1 MSSFLPTRSGG
12 YETIGAPPRKPKTK
26 LWIGLAVVAGI
37 VGFFAVK
44 HTQHAKYSSRAEVEE
59 TPMALYDDINRFVME
74 DYDTKAAFSDF
85 LPGVAGVYGK
95 PVWGFYVNRGQGIAS
110 FGTKSKETPMM
121 EFNAANKAYQNTP
134 YLGFRTFIQGKRGKK
149 SFLSEPFSPAKTRV
163 PGAPDQHKKPKR
175 VMYVGLNEME
185 IKEVDHEN
193 GITVNSTYIV
203 LPMESFSSF
212 VRRTTYTNTGA
223 DDLTFSSLDGVARFE
238 PTGGEIDWS
247 LKNMGRTLE
256 GWMGVYQADENSI
269 SMPFFKMSTE
279 PADTASVII
288 EKAGHYCLSFVV
300 NEDAKSDLLPVAYD
314 PRKIFGWD
322 TSMTEPAGLETT
334 SIADLIKNPQYGDA
348 KTSSAMPAL
357 QDITLAPG
365 ESITVATFYGKT
377 SHIDNVQEIAD
388 KITQPGYVSGKFAQA
403 RSFMAKTFSGVQTN
417 SDDNLFNGAV
427 TQMFLDNSLRGGL
440 PKIMGDVDDST
451 KTLTYDDDSR
461 VKVFHV
467 FSRIHGD
474 LERDYNQFVIEP
486 SYFSQGP
493 GAFRDVAQNRRSDV
507 FFVPRMASFDVQ
519 LFLGFIQADGYEPLS
534 VQAVA
539 YEYVD
544 HDKAFEVASLL
555 CSDLK
560 SKEVLRNIMVGGPF
574 RPGQIFDLVEQLGVD
589 VTADDHTMINT
600 ILANAN
606 ETAIASYSEGYW
618 ADHWDYYLDLI
629 NTYLAIYPDGEEA
642 LMYDKELRYFFSP
655 ATCKARSQKYV
666 LTLTYDGQGQ
676 HVQQLDA
683 TDYDQVKV
691 DAQNAFR
698 NANTGRID
706 IDANWQITPDG
717 VEFKSSPIAK
727 LFLLATIKYA
737 TRDAYGMGVEY
748 EGGKPGW
755 NDAMNGLVGMVGS
768 GMPETYEL
776 QQLLLYVKSVVDK
789 YGRPVIVPEE
799 LGELVDAISTEMNT
813 LLSSGFTEPE
823 ELSLDVP
830 EVLFNYWNN
839 VATARETYR
848 SKTGLSFT
856 GVTKSIAAADVSNLI
871 TQWLEQVEIGMARA
885 MKIGSDG
892 FGNNG
897 DSGVPPCY
905 FSYDVTKWELN
916 GGHSTQGLP
925 TINPLAMKVG
935 SFPLFL
941 EGPTRYLKT
950 ISDDRDASRE
960 IYNNVLV
967 SGLRDKELK
976 NYFLSASLEGQSYD
990 MGRMMAF
997 APGWLENQSIWLHM
1011 SYKYYLQ
1018 LIRAGLYEEF
1028 FSEMQGG
1035 GMLPYMNV
1043 DHYGR
1048 SLMQCSSF
1056 LASSAF
1062 PDPSQHGRGFE
1073 ARLSGSTAEFL
1084 DMWRLM
1090 FIGSKPFLMINGQ
1103 LSFQLIPAIPIWLFD
1118 SDADSKTDAE
1128 KTEPTT
1134 LNFKLFAEIDVI
1146 YHNSNWINLYD
1157 VPPTRYLISFK
1168 DGTSKAIEGSI
1179 IGSDDAKSIRQVVTV
1194 ASIDAYF

>member
-1 MSSFLPTRSGG
+1 
-12 YETIGAPPRKPKTK
+12 
-26 LWIGLAVVAGI
+26 
-37 VGFFAVK
+37 
-44 HTQHAKYSSRAEVEE
+44 
-59 TPMALYDDINRFVME
+59 
-74 DYDTKAAFSDF
+74 
-85 LPGVAGVYGK
+85 
-95 PVWGFYVNRGQGIAS
+95 
-110 FGTKSKETPMM
+110 
-121 EFNAANKAYQNTP
+121 
-134 YLGFRTFIQGKRGKK
+134 
-149 SFLSEPFSPAKTRV
+149 
-163 PGAPDQHKKPKR
+163 
-175 VMYVGLNEME
+175 
-185 IKEVDHEN
+185 
-193 GITVNSTYIV
+193 
-203 LPMESFSSF
+203 
-212 VRRTTYTNTGA
+212 
-223 DDLTFSSLDGVARFE
+223 
-238 PTGGEIDWS
+238 
-247 LKNMGRTLE
+247 
-256 GWMGVYQADENSI
+256 
-269 SMPFFKMSTE
+269 
-279 PADTASVII
+279 
-288 EKAGHYCLSFVV
+288 
-300 NEDAKSDLLPVAYD
+300 
-314 PRKIFGWD
+314 
-322 TSMTEPAGLETT
+322 
-334 SIADLIKNPQYGDA
+334 
-348 KTSSAMPAL
+348 
-357 QDITLAPG
+357 
-365 ESITVATFYGKT
+365 
-377 SHIDNVQEIAD
+377 
-388 KITQPGYVSGKFAQA
+388 
-403 RSFMAKTFSGVQTN
+403 
-417 SDDNLFNGAV
+417 
-427 TQMFLDNSLRGGL
+427 
-440 PKIMGDVDDST
+440 
-451 KTLTYDDDSR
+451 
-461 VKVFHV
+461 
-467 FSRIHGD
+467 
-474 LERDYNQFVIEP
+474 
-486 SYFSQGP
+486 
-493 GAFRDVAQNRRSDV
+493 
-507 FFVPRMASFDVQ
+507 
-519 LFLGFIQADGYEPLS
+519 
-534 VQAVA
+534 
-539 YEYVD
+539 
-544 HDKAFEVASLL
+544 
-555 CSDLK
+555 
-560 SKEVLRNIMVGGPF
+560 
-574 RPGQIFDLVEQLGVD
+574 
-589 VTADDHTMINT
+589 
-600 ILANAN
+600 
-606 ETAIASYSEGYW
+606 
-618 ADHWDYYLDLI
+618 
-629 NTYLAIYPDGEEA
+629 
-642 LMYDKELRYFFSP
+642 MYDKELRYFFSP